1 MKMECVLHRKVTSF
15 DVAELAGVAQPTVSR
30 ALRNLPGASEETRQ
44 RVKAAAEELGYIPNA
59 SGRAL
64 STHRSRRIAI
74 VSEQL
79 TNPFYPEL
87 VEPLSKYLKRNGFH
101 SVVVT
106 HEIHEDMEANIF
118 ADGSFD
124 GVILTTSER
133 YSSLP
138 RNLTKLGIPH
148 VLVNRILDEP
158 ESPSCSADNYAG
170 ALAVS
175 ALIARLGHTK
185 VGSIQGMDVTSTGHE
200 RAAAIRLGMKNR
212 GIELTDDLVRRV
224 TFNHDSGRAAAIELL
239 TQTDQITA
247 IACGNDVIAMGVLSA
262 AKQLGYR
269 VPEDLT
275 VVGFDDITLAGW
287 PLANLTTVRCDLE
300 MLAQTAVDLLLS
312 EMQTPGQPSV
322 AKRIPVK
329 LILRGTHGPVR

>member
-1 MKMECVLHRKVTSF
+1 MLKKVTSF
-15 DVAELAGVAQPTVSR
+15 DVAKLAGVAQPTVSR
-30 ALRNLPGASEETRQ
+30 ALRDLPGASDETRE

-64 STHRSRRIAI
+64 STNKSRRIAV

-87 VEPLSKYLKRNGFH
+87 VEPLSKYLAKAGFR
-101 SVVVT
+101 SVVIT
-106 HEIHEDMEANIF
+106 HEIHEDLEAEIF

-124 GVILTTSER
+124 GVILTTTHR

-138 RNLTKLGIPH
+138 GDLTKLGIPH

-158 ESPSCSADNYAG
+158 ESPSCAADNNAG

-175 ALIARLGHTK
+175 ALIAGLGHTK
-185 VGSIQGMDVTSTGHE
+185 VGSIQGLEVTSTGRE
-200 RAAAIRLGMKNR
+200 RATAIELGMKIR
-212 GIELTDDLVRRV
+212 GIDLKPDKIRRV
-224 TFNHDSGRAAAIELL
+224 TFGHDSGRAAAIEIL
-239 TQTDQITA
+239 TQTDPITA
-247 IACGNDVIAMGVLSA
+247 IACGNDVIALGVLSA

-275 VVGFDDITLAGW
+275 VIGFDDITLASW

-300 MLAQTAVDLLLS
+300 ALAQSAVNLLLT
-312 EMQTPGQPSV
+312 EIQTPHANQPPV
-322 AKRIPVK
+322 VERIPVN
-329 LILRGTHGPVR
+329 LILRGTHGPPR